1 MKTKV
6 EEYLKSRLPGH
17 LFIVDIQLN
26 ESKKHL
32 SVFLDGDAGISVETC
47 GEISKELEQLLE
59 EGTDNS
65 HNYTLN
71 VSSAGIGTPLT
82 NRRQFRKNVNQSI
95 AVSTDENHF
104 KGRLVLVGNDHL
116 AIKDTKKEAVA
127 IKMKDIREA
136 IVEI

>member
-1 MKTKV
+1 MKAKV
-6 EEYLKSRLPGH
+6 EEYLKSRLPSH
-17 LFIVDIQLN
+17 LFIVDIHLN

-47 GEISKELEQLLE
+47 GEISRELEQLLE
-59 EGTDNS
+59 EGIENS
-65 HNYTLN
+65 HNYTLD

-82 NRRQFRKNVNQSI
+82 NSRQFRKNVNQSI